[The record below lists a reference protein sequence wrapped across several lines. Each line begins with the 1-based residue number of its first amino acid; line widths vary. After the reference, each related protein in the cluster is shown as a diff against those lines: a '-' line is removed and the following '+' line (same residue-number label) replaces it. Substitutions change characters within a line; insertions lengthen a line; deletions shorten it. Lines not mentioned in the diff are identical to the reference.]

1 MKSKDE
7 KKKNKNKKSIE
18 TLVMLM
24 IIAIAFSN
32 IVLSYLLN
40 NIRIKHD
47 SIINYSQEYNE
58 AKIRNYNLKKDKID
72 LKNSIKKQKKNK
84 TNKK

>member
-1 MKSKDE
+1 MNKLKSKDE
-7 KKKNKNKKSIE
+7 KKKNKKSIE

-72 LKNSIKKQKKNK
+72 LKNSIKKKNK
-84 TNKK
+84 KQNK

>member
-1 MKSKDE
+1 MNKLKSKDE
-7 KKKNKNKKSIE
+7 KKKNKKSIE

-72 LKNSIKKQKKNK
+72 LKNSIKKQ
-84 TNKK
+84 NKKQNK

>member
-7 KKKNKNKKSIE
+7 KKKNKKSIE

-72 LKNSIKKQKKNK
+72 LKNSIKKQ
-84 TNKK
+84 NKKQNK